1 MPNTKY
7 YLYNKKIE
15 GNYLTSNS
23 YSINAQNTLS
33 IMNVMSNGSLG
44 EGVFVSEASYFRPVI
59 NIGTNAKIKGKGTI
73 DNPYII
79 VS

>member
-1 MPNTKY
+1 
-7 YLYNKKIE
+7 
-15 GNYLTSNS
+15 
-23 YSINAQNTLS
+23 
-33 IMNVMSNGSLG
+33 MSNGALG
-44 EGVFVSEASYFRPVI
+44 DGVFVSEASYLRPVI